1 MPELPEVE
9 TIRRGI
15 APLVEG
21 KTFVSATTRVAG
33 LRWPFPAGL
42 QALLAG
48 RTILLVERRAKYL
61 LLRCDH
67 GTLILHL
74 GMSGHLR
81 VVSHELPPG
90 RHDHVDLVFADG
102 SCLRFNDARR
112 FGALLWTE
120 VDPYAHPLLAGL
132 GPEPLHKTLT
142 GAMLYRLSRGRKMA
156 VKPFI
161 MNQQIVV
168 GVGNIYANEALFRAG
183 VLPSRE
189 AGRVS
194 LARYRRLVADIRDI
208 LGAAIASG
216 GTTIRDFSSVDGRP
230 GYFALSL
237 QVYGKGGEPCPH
249 CGEALSHTR
258 LGQRS
263 TYFCPSCQR

>member
-9 TIRRGI
+9 TTRRGI

-21 KTFVSATTRVAG
+21 KTIALVTTRTAG
-33 LRWPFPAGL
+33 LRWPFSPRLGE
-42 QALLAG
+42 LLAG
-48 RTILLVERRAKYL
+48 QTIRAVERRAKYL
-61 LLRCDH
+61 LLRCDS

-112 FGALLWTE
+112 FGTLLWTTE
-120 VDPYAHPLLAGL
+120 DPALHPLLAGL
-132 GPEPLHKTLT
+132 GPEPFDA
-142 GAMLYRLSRGRKMA
+142 AMSGERLYRLSRGRKMA

-161 MNQQIVV
+161 MNQQVVV
-168 GVGNIYANEALFRAG
+168 GVGNIYASEALFRAG
-183 VLPSRE
+183 IDPARA
-189 AGRVS
+189 AGRVG
-194 LARYRRLVADIRDI
+194 LARYRLLAASIREV
-208 LGAAIASG
+208 LGEAIAAS
-216 GTTIRDFSSVDGRP
+216 GTTIRDFSDSDGRP
-230 GYFALSL
+230 GYFAIQL
-237 QVYGKGGEPCPH
+237 QVYGRAGEPCLR
-249 CGEALSHTR
+249 CGQAIRQSR

-263 TYFCPSCQR
+263 TYFCRACQR